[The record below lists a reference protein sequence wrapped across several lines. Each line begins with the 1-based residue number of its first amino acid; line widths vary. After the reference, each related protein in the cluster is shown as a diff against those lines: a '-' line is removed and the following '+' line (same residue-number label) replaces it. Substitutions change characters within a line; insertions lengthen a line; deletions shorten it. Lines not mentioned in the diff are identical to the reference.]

1 MRARQ
6 AQEPL
11 QGVRWGQ
18 HLCARQAEE
27 PLQGVRGYQG
37 WLGDA
42 AALGTAVCNHDLGL
56 LFGSHRGA
64 LRGLADLT
72 SAAGSQ
78 LEAVKHTQHDGG
90 RRDLR
95 SY

>member
-1 MRARQ
+1 
-6 AQEPL
+6 
-11 QGVRWGQ
+11 
-18 HLCARQAEE
+18 LCARQAEE

-42 AALGTAVCNHDLGL
+42 AELGTAVCNLDR